1 MYRMA
6 NYGKVFS
13 DELNNWLIDEAG
25 LKQSK
30 LQMSVYYKYSPD
42 GSKLVVLSHVD
53 DCVYSY
59 ISDELGKWFV
69 GTIGKRLYVKFL

>member
-30 LQMSVYYKYSPD
+30 LQMSVYYKYAPD

-69 GTIGKRLYVKFL
+69 DTIGKRLYVKFL